1 MAVKPLLVIAWGNR
15 SRGDDALGPQ
25 FLDALRRALG
35 PEELARVELLE
46 EHQLH
51 PELALDLVG
60 RERVLLADADPD
72 APAPYALHMVEAG
85 RDASLA
91 SHALSPAALL
101 AVYRELHGRQ
111 PPPVTLLGLHA
122 QGFGLGRPL
131 SAEAEAALPAAVLW
145 ALAWIDG
152 DAPGAWPGRTALSG

>member
-1 MAVKPLLVIAWGNR
+1 MAAKPLLVIAWGNR
-15 SRGDDALGPQ
+15 SRGDDAVGPL

-35 PEELARVELLE
+35 PEELARVDLLE

-51 PELALDLVG
+51 PEMALDLVG
-60 RERVLLADADPD
+60 RERVLLADADPQ
-72 APAPYALHMVEAG
+72 APSPYTLQAVVAG

-91 SHALSPAALL
+91 SHALSPSALL
-101 AVYRELHGRQ
+101 AVYRELHGRH

-122 QGFGLGRPL
+122 RNFGLGRPV

-152 DAPGAWPGRTALSG
+152 DAPGDWPGRSALSG

>member
-1 MAVKPLLVIAWGNR
+1 MAAKPLLIIAWGNR
-15 SRGDDALGPQ
+15 SRGDDAVGPL

-35 PEELARVELLE
+35 PEELARVDLLE

-51 PELALDLVG
+51 PEMALDLVG
-60 RERVLLADADPD
+60 RERVLLADADPQ
-72 APAPYALHMVEAG
+72 APSPYALQAVVAG

-91 SHALSPAALL
+91 SHALSPSALL
-101 AVYRELHGRQ
+101 AVYRELHGRH

-122 QGFGLGRPL
+122 RNFGLGRPV
-131 SAEAEAALPAAVLW
+131 SAKAEAALPAAVLW

-152 DAPGAWPGRTALSG
+152 DAPGDWPGRSALSG

>member
-15 SRGDDALGPQ
+15 SRGDDAVGPL

-35 PEELARVELLE
+35 AEELARVDLLE
-46 EHQLH
+46 EHQMH
-51 PELALDLVG
+51 PEMALDLVG
-60 RERVLLADADPD
+60 RERVLLADADPQ
-72 APAPYALHMVEAG
+72 APSPYALQAVVAG

-91 SHALSPAALL
+91 SHALSPSALL
-101 AVYRELHGRQ
+101 AVYRELHGRH

-122 QGFGLGRPL
+122 RNFGLGRPV

-152 DAPGAWPGRTALSG
+152 DAPGDWPGRSALSG